1 MNIHVYINIIVVCPI
16 SYTVHVFKHLITML
30 ENDGIF
36 SAHNCNNQRIRG
48 LQINADI
55 KMTNQQTR
63 LYLFS

>member
-16 SYTVHVFKHLITML
+16 SYTVHVFKHLITVL
-30 ENDGIF
+30 ENDDIF
-36 SAHNCNNQRIRG
+36 SAHNCNNQRIRR